1 MIKMPDFNL
10 EDFFTAY
17 LQRAGA
23 LVEKA
28 GFALR
33 EVLLPDELAPSFKDS
48 HLMLAFDHEVASETP
63 GSVYVTYGSQ
73 LLDTSVRLALGYG
86 RYTDLYWP
94 GDPPSTQKQI
104 DRQVNESIE
113 FVHCRSAKQVVQWAL
128 EHVFY
133 AFVFRCTFR
142 SFEKTEDTV
151 TVVVDGYTGCVHP
164 EFEEMW
170 KNVVSVESPAYK
182 LPSAEVRPL
191 ADLYRT
197 ACREAENM
205 ALRQAA
211 ALRRSAR
218 SALRRELARIAGYY
232 EETVREIEK
241 RMAAAEGEKKD
252 RFGKQIEAARADWKR
267 REKDAAQRYQL
278 EAELRLDH
286 LMACHLPC
294 LHAKMEVQ
302 HRDRFLHQV
311 VVYNPLYAR
320 VEAPVCPRC
329 SRPTR
334 RLVPGGNGVFI
345 CPDHKD

>member
-1 MIKMPDFNL
+1 MIKVPEFSP
-10 EDFFTAY
+10 EDFVTAY
-17 LQRAGA
+17 LRRAGA

-33 EVLLPDELAPSFKDS
+33 EVLLPDELAPHFKGS
-48 HLMLAFDHEVASETP
+48 HLMLAFDHEAASEMP

-73 LLDTSVRLALGYG
+73 LLDASVRLALGYG

-94 GDPPSTQKQI
+94 GDPPSAQKQI
-104 DRQVNESIE
+104 DRQVNETVE
-113 FVHCRSAKQVVQWAL
+113 FVQCRPAKQVVQRAL
-128 EHVFY
+128 DHVFY

-142 SFEKTEDTV
+142 SFEKTEDTF
-151 TVVVDGYTGCVHP
+151 TVVVDGHSGCVQP

-170 KNVVSVESPAYK
+170 KKVVPVEFPGYK

-191 ADLYRT
+191 EELYRT
-197 ACREAENM
+197 ACREAENV

-211 ALRRSAR
+211 DLRRSAR

-232 EETVREIEK
+232 EETIREIEK
-241 RMAAAEGEKKD
+241 KMAAAEGEKKD
-252 RFGKQIEAARADWKR
+252 RFGKQIEAAKADWKR

-286 LMACHLPC
+286 LVACHLPC

-320 VEAPVCPRC
+320 VEVPVCPRC

-334 RLVPGGNGVFI
+334 RLVPDGSGGFI
-345 CPDHKD
+345 CPGHKG